1 MISNETEKMIQGE
14 EKSLN
19 PKGAP
24 FTRCLASQ
32 KPPSGLT
39 VTPGAVVGTVSS
51 QQEGR
56 GFDSRVGSS
65 LWGGCTLSPRK
76 TCTLV
81 FAVSVTAPTAG
92 TGSTPSLHRP
102 APLDPECRVSSDRQI
117 VGIFVNVREP
127 GDTQASG
134 GIDQTPSSLT
144 LCRCVPLTLL
154 WTNQRPPKVVLKVI
168 MFWLFL
174 VMVDAARI

>member
-14 EKSLN
+14 EKSLI
-19 PKGAP
+19 PKGTP

-51 QQEGR
+51 QQEGH
-56 GFDSRVGSS
+56 GFESWVGSS

-81 FAVSVTAPTAG
+81 FAVSVTAPLAG

-102 APLDPECRVSSDRQI
+102 APVDPECRVSSDRQI
-117 VGIFVNVREP
+117 VGIFVHVREP
-127 GDTQASG
+127 GDTGVRRNQPNTFIFDVVSLCSVHAAV
-134 GIDQTPSSLT
+134 DQSKAAKS
-144 LCRCVPLTLL
+144 RVEG
-154 WTNQRPPKVVLKVI
+154 NHVF
-168 MFWLFL
+168 FW
-174 VMVDAARI
+174 

>member
-1 MISNETEKMIQGE
+1 MISIETEKMIQGK

-32 KPPSGLT
+32 KPPSDSHPWRSGRNCVLAAGRSW
-39 VTPGAVVGTVSS
+39 VRFPGQVLPVGRLRALPEKDMHTGV
-51 QQEGR
+51 
-56 GFDSRVGSS
+56 
-65 LWGGCTLSPRK
+65 C
-76 TCTLV
+76 
-81 FAVSVTAPTAG
+81 SVCNSAF
-92 TGSTPSLHRP
+92 SWDRLHPLPPPP

-127 GDTQASG
+127 GDTQGSG

-154 WTNQRPPKVVLKVI
+154 WTNQRPSKVVLKVI
-168 MFWLFL
+168 MFLFFF
-174 VMVDAARI
+174 R